1 MAITTPIYREA
12 LTEREEDAQRRLD
25 FAAFAQQCF
34 RELNP
39 LTPLAMNWHVEI
51 IAAKLAAVYR
61 GEIRRL
67 IVNKTYHI
75 EKMEYIFHP
84 AVLRRPIASL
94 DGTRVECD
102 RKRASAADE
111 RRLRCKPYRFAR
123 RNQAREAQLPCDG
136 DHGISEEWRH
146 ARKSRRHGKS
156 RLNSYDAA
164 L

>member
-1 MAITTPIYREA
+1 VAIATPIHREA

-75 EKMEYIFHP
+75 EKTEYIFHP
-84 AVLRRPIASL
+84 AVLRRPVASL
-94 DGTRVECD
+94 DGPRVECD

-111 RRLRCKPYRFAR
+111 RRLRSKSYRFAR
-123 RNQAREAQLPCDG
+123 RRF
-136 DHGISEEWRH
+136 
-146 ARKSRRHGKS
+146 
-156 RLNSYDAA
+156 
-164 L
+164 